1 MATNVNA
8 EALKESPI
16 PEVAAHHAEK
26 QTVDP
31 YNVSGGVDANGVQL
45 AIDYSKLIEEFGTKK
60 IDQQLLERFERLT
73 RKKPHRFLRR
83 GIVFSHRDFELILD
97 RYERGEPFFLYTGR
111 GPSSD
116 SVHVGHTVPF
126 EFTKWLQDTFDVPLV
141 IMLTDDEKYLF
152 SEKRTIEEVQGYCT
166 TNAKD
171 IIAIGFD
178 PAKTFIFSDF
188 DFVGGAFYRNIVR
201 LSKHITL
208 NQARAIF
215 GFNESTNIGRIHF
228 GSIQGATSWASSFP
242 HIFGTDEKKTTKIP
256 ALIPCAIDQDPYFRM
271 TRDVSA
277 RIQHAKPSLIHSK
290 FLDALQ
296 GPGTKMSASVDESA
310 IFMKDT
316 PKQIQNKINKH
327 AFSGGKE
334 TEEEHRRLGGDTSV
348 DVSYQYLR
356 FFLEDD
362 DELEKIRVSYEA
374 GELLTGQ
381 LKAICIK
388 ELQVYVA
395 GFQERRAKVTDET
408 VAHFMDRRPLQWVGN
423 PRATIVV
430 PQIVDGDAAA
440 GEGGD
445 GKMTK
450 NQLKK
455 LEKQKQ
461 LEAKKLQ
468 KQKEKEEAAA
478 AAAAAA
484 AATAAEKEA

>member
-1 MATNVNA
+1 MATNMNA
-8 EALKESPI
+8 EALNESPI
-16 PEVAAHHAEK
+16 PEHVAPGK

-31 YNVSGGVDANGVQL
+31 YNVSGEVGADGVVK
-45 AIDYSKLIEEFGTKK
+45 AIDYSKLVEEFGTKK
-60 IDQQLLERFERLT
+60 IDQALLERFERVT
-73 RKKPHRFLRR
+73 GKKPHRFLRR

-116 SVHVGHTVPF
+116 SVHVGHTIPF

-152 SEKRTIEEVQGYCT
+152 SEKRTIEEVQGYCNS
-166 TNAKD
+166 NAKD

-188 DFVGGAFYRNIVR
+188 EFVGGAFYRNIVR

-215 GFNESTNIGRIHF
+215 GFNDSTNIGRIHF

-242 HIFGTDEKKTTKIP
+242 HIFGTDEKKTRAIP

-277 RIQHAKPSLIHSK
+277 RIQHAKPSLIHAK

-316 PKQIQNKINKH
+316 PNQIKNKINKY
-327 AFSGGKE
+327 AFSGGKV
-334 TEEEHRRLGGDTSV
+334 TVEEHKEKGGDTSV
-348 DVSYQYLR
+348 DVSFQYLR

-362 DELEKIRVSYEA
+362 DELERIRVAYEK
-374 GELLTGQ
+374 GEMLTGE

-388 ELQVYVA
+388 ELQAYVA
-395 GFQERRAKVTDET
+395 AFQERRAKVGDD
-408 VAHFMDRRPLQWVGN
+408 VVDLFMGQRPLQWVGN
-423 PRATIVV
+423 PKAPRVV
-430 PQIVDGDAAA
+430 PVVDGTAGAAGAAA
-440 GEGGD
+440 DGGEGGD
-445 GKMTK
+445 GKLTK

-461 LEAKKLQ
+461 IEAKKAQ
-468 KQKEKEEAAA
+468 KAKEKEEQAAKA
-478 AAAAAA
+478 A
-484 AATAAEKEA
+484 

>member
-1 MATNVNA
+1 MATTINA
-8 EALKESPI
+8 VALDESPI
-16 PEVAAHHAEK
+16 PEQVARAK

-31 YNVSGGVDANGVQL
+31 YNVTGEIGDDGVMK
-45 AIDYSKLIEEFGTKK
+45 AIDYSKLVEEFGTKLINK
-60 IDQQLLERFERLT
+60 ELLERFKRVT
-73 RKKPHRFLRR
+73 GKKPHRFLRR

-116 SVHVGHTVPF
+116 SVHVGHTIPF

-141 IMLTDDEKYLF
+141 IMLTDDEKFLF
-152 SEKRTIEEVQGYCT
+152 SEKRTIEEVQGYCSS
-166 TNAKD
+166 NAKD

-188 DFVGGAFYRNIVR
+188 EFMGGAFYRNVVR
-201 LSKHITL
+201 LSKCITL

-215 GFNESTNIGRIHF
+215 GFNDSTNIGRIHF

-242 HIFGTDEKKTTKIP
+242 HIFGTDEKRTTQIP

-277 RIQHAKPSLIHSK
+277 RIHHAKPSLIHAK

-296 GPGTKMSASVDESA
+296 GPGTKMSASIDESA

-316 PKQIQNKINKH
+316 ANQIKNKINKY
-327 AFSGGKE
+327 AFSGGKV
-334 TEEEHRRLGGDTSV
+334 TVEEHREKGGDSTV
-348 DVSYQYLR
+348 DVSFQYLR

-362 DELEKIRVSYEA
+362 DELERIHVSYES
-374 GELLTGQ
+374 GEMLTGE

-388 ELQVYVA
+388 ELQAYVA
-395 GFQERRAKVTDET
+395 AFQERRAKVDDAAVEL
-408 VAHFMDRRPLQWVGN
+408 FMERRPLQWVGN
-423 PRATIVV
+423 PRAPRVV
-430 PQIVDGDAAA
+430 PVVENSTDGADAS
-440 GEGGD
+440 EGGD
-445 GKMTK
+445 GKLTK

-455 LEKQKQ
+455 LEKLKQ
-461 LEAKKLQ
+461 IEAKKAQ
-468 KQKEKEEAAA
+468 KAKEKEEQTASAA
-478 AAAAAA
+478 
-484 AATAAEKEA
+484 